1 MVFMI
6 QYLVIFT
13 QTYSFQVSDS
23 NEKFLTLPVL
33 KNHILTNRP
42 PFKQGYFY
50 YCNIQ
55 NRFTALIKH
64 HNTQSFRSLYSS
76 PNIIGMVL

>member
-6 QYLVIFT
+6 QHLVFFT
-13 QTYSFQVSDS
+13 QTYSFQASDG
-23 NEKFLTLPVL
+23 NEKLLMFPVL
-33 KNHILTNRP
+33 KNHILTNRL
-42 PFKQGYFY
+42 PFKQGYLY

-55 NRFTALIKH
+55 NRFTALIKR
-64 HNTQSFRSLYSS
+64 HNNQSFRSLYSS